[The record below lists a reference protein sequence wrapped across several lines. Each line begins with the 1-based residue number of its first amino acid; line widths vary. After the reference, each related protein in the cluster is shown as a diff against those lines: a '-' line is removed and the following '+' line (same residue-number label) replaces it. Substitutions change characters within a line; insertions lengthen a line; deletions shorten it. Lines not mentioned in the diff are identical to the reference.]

1 MRSSSSARGTDG
13 TAWTENAPKRGLVL
27 LDLRELWRVRSLVLA
42 FVQRDL
48 RVRYKQALLGSA
60 WAVIQPLLAVAAFTV
75 VFRKVADVPSD
86 GIPYPLFAF
95 AGLTL
100 WTCFT
105 SAVSRAS
112 TSLLADVSLIDKVY
126 FPRAAA
132 LLAAVLS
139 PLVGLAIALVALA
152 VMSLAYGRVP
162 GPEVLVAPLC
172 VLAVPLTAFGAAL
185 VLAPLNLRFR
195 DVQNGLPAL
204 LQLGLFV
211 TPVAYPS
218 SVFEGPV
225 RYVVALNPMSGI
237 LDTFRWSVLDG
248 PAPGLPLLVS
258 AAVMLL
264 VLLTGLLV
272 FGRNEPTF
280 ADVI

>member
-1 MRSSSSARGTDG
+1 MSPSAARGRDAA
-13 TAWTENAPKRGLVL
+13 AWTENAAPKGLRL
-27 LDLRELWRVRSLVLA
+27 LDLRELWQVRHLVLA
-42 FVQRDL
+42 FVKRDL

-75 VFRKVADVPSD
+75 VFRKIADVPSD

-95 AGLTL
+95 AGLAL

-112 TSLLADVSLIDKVY
+112 TSLLEDVSLINKVY

-132 LLAAVLS
+132 PLAAVLS
-139 PLVGLAIALVALA
+139 PVVGLAIALVALA
-152 VMSLAYGRVP
+152 VMSAAYGLVP
-162 GPEVLVAPLC
+162 GPAILVAPLC
-172 VLAVPLTAFGAAL
+172 VLAVLVTAFGAAL
-185 VLAPLNLRFR
+185 VLAPLNLRYR

-204 LQLGLFV
+204 LQLGLFI

-218 SVFEGPV
+218 SVFSGPV
-225 RYVVALNPMSGI
+225 RYVVALNPLSGI
-237 LDTFRWSVLDG
+237 LDAFRWSVLDG
-248 PAPGLPLLVS
+248 PAPGPTVLVS
-258 AAVMLL
+258 ATVMLL
-264 VLLTGLLV
+264 LLVTGLLV

>member
-1 MRSSSSARGTDG
+1 MGA
-13 TAWTENAPKRGLVL
+13 TAWTENAPRRGLVL
-27 LDLRELWRVRSLVLA
+27 LDLHALWRVRSLVLA
-42 FVQRDL
+42 FVKRDL
-48 RVRYKQALLGSA
+48 RVHYKQALLGSA
-60 WAVIQPLLAVAAFTV
+60 WAVVQPLLAVAAFTV

-112 TSLLADVSLIDKVY
+112 TSLLSDVSLIDKVY

-152 VMSLAYGRVP
+152 VMSLSYGRVP
-162 GPEVLVAPLC
+162 GPAVLVAPLC

-185 VLAPLNLRFR
+185 VLAPINLRFR

-204 LQLGLFV
+204 LQLGLFI

-218 SVFEGPV
+218 SVFSGPV

-237 LDTFRWSVLDG
+237 LDTFRWSVLEG
-248 PAPGLPLLVS
+248 PAPGRPLLVS
-258 AAVMLL
+258 VAVLL
-264 VLLTGLLV
+264 LLLLTGLLV
-272 FGRNEPTF
+272 FGRSEPTF